1 MSAKIKPSSHLKNVY
16 NRTSF
21 TKTRQN
27 KTIIKAPRSKE
38 KVVKIT
44 TLKIGLTNNK
54 QKQNITFISYRLR
67 LEEPTRIIAKR
78 GRHNLKRINKK
89 LAKFTASFKK

>member
-1 MSAKIKPSSHLKNVY
+1 MSIKIKPSGHLKNVY

-27 KTIIKAPRSKE
+27 KTIIKAPQSKE
-38 KVVKIT
+38 KLVKIT

-54 QKQNITFISYRLR
+54 QKQNITFFSHKLR
-67 LEEPTRIIAKR
+67 LEASTRLVQTEGA
-78 GRHNLKRINKK
+78 
-89 LAKFTASFKK
+89 TT